1 MKIIFMGT
9 PEFALPC
16 LENLYNKY
24 GIEAVFTKIDKPNAR
39 GKKII
44 YNPIKEFALK
54 KNIKIYQ
61 PLNFKDDEILKTLK
75 EIKPDLIV
83 VVAYGKILPKEV
95 LDIPKYGVINVHS
108 SLLPKY
114 RGAAPINAAI
124 INGEKE
130 SGVSVMKVVEELD
143 AGPVIL
149 SEKVAID
156 DMDNFL
162 SLHDKLKN
170 IGAKILIDA
179 CELIF
184 DEKAN
189 FIPQD
194 ESKATFVKPFKKED
208 GKIDWNNDRKK
219 IFNMVRGMN
228 PVPCAYTFL
237 NEKLFKIYEV
247 EEYDKNYFGVN
258 GEIVDFIKG
267 KGVVVKVEDGAVILK
282 SVKPENKKVLS
293 GVDIINGKYFSK
305 GDVLC

>member
-75 EIKPDLIV
+75 EINPDLIV

-170 IGAKILIDA
+170 IGAKILMEA

-184 DEKAN
+184 ENKAN
-189 FIPQD
+189 AIPQD

-208 GKIDWNNDRKK
+208 GKIDWNNDRRK
-219 IFNMVRGMN
+219 IFNMVRGMS
-228 PVPCAYTFL
+228 PLPCAYTFL